1 MIFIIPLNHTSA
13 SRDLSTPLQHSEAL
27 HAYVMGTASEHSPQ
41 AMTAIRDN
49 EHGVLDEL
57 SLALMKITLEL
68 REQDLAHYE
77 QSMGSKG
84 VAIHVPF
91 HGNTHVA

>member
-1 MIFIIPLNHTSA
+1 
-13 SRDLSTPLQHSEAL
+13 
-27 HAYVMGTASEHSPQ
+27 MGTALEHSPQ

-49 EHGVLDEL
+49 GHDVLDEF
-57 SLALMKITLEL
+57 SLALMEITLEL

-77 QSMGSKG
+77 QSMGSKE

-91 HGNTHVA
+91 YVNTHVA